1 MAEERARLP
10 PDFENS
16 KKQTQAVSTYA
27 PPSSS
32 SSLHMQKT
40 GSFHTEVSQRR
51 GGGGGP
57 PLGAY
62 LSMSGAHRPDGVGG
76 GSSKGVQFTN
86 VIYES
91 GSAHADDLGE
101 EGSKKKKVGFLFSFV
116 KNPGFLNRSFQK
128 TSPSPHLQAK
138 RTQFSEQ
145 YICVRCGRTVS
156 PEWRKVKKKIF
167 FLFFRLMQLF
177 LVSRDLLGRKRY
189 ATHADC
195 DGQNRCG
202 RWMSRLLVERA

>member
-128 TSPSPHLQAK
+128 HLLHHTFRPSEHNSRNNISVLD
-138 RTQFSEQ
+138 
-145 YICVRCGRTVS
+145 VGV
-156 PEWRKVKKKIF
+156 
-167 FLFFRLMQLF
+167 LF
-177 LVSRDLLGRKRY
+177 LQSG
-189 ATHADC
+189 
-195 DGQNRCG
+195 
-202 RWMSRLLVERA
+202 ER